1 MNQSEPTSSEL
12 LSAIENLGS
21 NLRAEIAVSADGLR
35 GEIANLTI
43 TLQAHME
50 TTEQRF
56 DGVDQRLDGIDQRL
70 ESVDQRFDAVDQRLD
85 GVDHRLESID
95 QRFDGIDQQFKEVFE
110 ILEALPVHMDEQT
123 KAIKSEMA
131 TKADL
136 QRFAT
141 KEYLDDKLGSLRDD
155 LMVMARTSNRK
166 FEALIKDL
174 VSEKRLHPTAARR
187 ILLLEPLR

>member
-1 MNQSEPTSSEL
+1 MNQPEPTSREL

-21 NLRAEIAVSADGLR
+21 SLRAEIAASADGLR
-35 GEIANLTI
+35 GEIANLTG
-43 TLQAHME
+43 TLQTHME
-50 TTEQRF
+50 TTERRFDGVDQRLDGIDQRFDAVDQRF
-56 DGVDQRLDGIDQRL
+56 DGVDQRLDGIDQ
-70 ESVDQRFDAVDQRLD
+70 
-85 GVDHRLESID
+85 
-95 QRFDGIDQQFKEVFE
+95 QFKGVFE

-155 LMVMARTSNRK
+155 LMVMARTSNKK